1 MLTKPPKSAAL
12 TELVLEIFRL
22 NGLLIASGDA
32 LVAGIGLTSARWQ
45 VLGAVA
51 LLQGRAPVAHIANN
65 MGLTRQSVQR
75 IADELAKAG
84 IVEFQPN
91 PYHKRAKLVVLT
103 QKGRALFEA
112 AMRLQ
117 KPWATA
123 LAAGID
129 GTALQTTTAVLTQ
142 LRARLEQTE

>member
-1 MLTKPPKSAAL
+1 MLTKPPKSAVL
-12 TELVLEIFRL
+12 TEFVLEIFRL
-22 NGLLIASGDA
+22 NGLLIAAGDA
-32 LVAGIGLTSARWQ
+32 LVGRIGLTSARWQ

-51 LLQGRAPVAHIANN
+51 LLEGRAPVAHIANS

-91 PYHKRAKLVVLT
+91 PHHKRAKLVTLT

-112 AMRLQ
+112 AMHLQ
-117 KPWATA
+117 KPWASA

-129 GTALQTTTAVLTQ
+129 GAALQTTAAVLAQ
-142 LRARLEQTE
+142 LRARLEQTG